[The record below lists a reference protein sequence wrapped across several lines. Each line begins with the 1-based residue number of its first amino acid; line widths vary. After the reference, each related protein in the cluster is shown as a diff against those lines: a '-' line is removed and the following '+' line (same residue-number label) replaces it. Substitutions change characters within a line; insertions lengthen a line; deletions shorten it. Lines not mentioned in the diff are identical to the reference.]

1 MTNLEKKC
9 NYEGHEDINA
19 NFYCPDCKIYICK
32 KCETFH
38 NKFFKRHK
46 LYGLNN
52 DINNIFTGFCQKN
65 NHLEKLEYFCKTHNE
80 LCCASCIVKL
90 KKEGKGQHTDCDICL
105 IENIKEEKN
114 EILKQNI
121 KYLEDLS
128 KNIKNLINELKE
140 NFKEINE
147 SKEELK
153 LKIMKIFTDIRNKVN
168 EREDFILFEVD
179 KIYNETYIEEKKL
192 KEIDKLPKIIQTSLE
207 KAKISEK
214 DLADINKLS
223 SAINDCIGIEKN
235 VLSINQNNEI
245 VNKMKKE
252 KNKNIKFYPDEKFEI
267 SEILTQ
273 ILNFGKIYIDNNNI
287 NTKDIFNVEI
297 NSLTKEETQD
307 SFCVQFN
314 GFNKDKFN
322 NYYPENAK
330 YNKNEIITT
339 FFLEAKNKN
348 NVDLLSNMIKKRLS
362 EYMELNKYSAT
373 ISIRK
378 DKNKLFF
385 DFIRE
390 IDKKDKDNEEIEENE
405 DNDEEKELV
414 DIENGEEI
422 LVFDPNNEDKIEIDF
437 DKEDTTYKLFLNFN
451 EYTDISLN
459 FKSNITFRDL
469 LKLNYDQLILTLF
482 SLIIKLNIKLK
493 NIDRL
498 EKVFEKFVDGDIL
511 IALLNII
518 RSLQQNKFE
527 LRFSPKILLKI
538 FKDKG
543 NEKYSFGDMKLLKE
557 EMKRLLNKLNEEIL
571 KGALKYMNLDN
582 FGMSILFMENKSG
595 FSLNVNANGLTE
607 VINELIFPNKI
618 N

>member
-1 MTNLEKKC
+1 
-9 NYEGHEDINA
+9 
-19 NFYCPDCKIYICK
+19 
-32 KCETFH
+32 
-38 NKFFKRHK
+38 
-46 LYGLNN
+46 
-52 DINNIFTGFCQKN
+52 
-65 NHLEKLEYFCKTHNE
+65 
-80 LCCASCIVKL
+80 
-90 KKEGKGQHTDCDICL
+90 
-105 IENIKEEKN
+105 
-114 EILKQNI
+114 
-121 KYLEDLS
+121 
-128 KNIKNLINELKE
+128 
-140 NFKEINE
+140 
-147 SKEELK
+147 
-153 LKIMKIFTDIRNKVN
+153 
-168 EREDFILFEVD
+168 
-179 KIYNETYIEEKKL
+179 
-192 KEIDKLPKIIQTSLE
+192 
-207 KAKISEK
+207 
-214 DLADINKLS
+214 
-223 SAINDCIGIEKN
+223 
-235 VLSINQNNEI
+235 
-245 VNKMKKE
+245 
-252 KNKNIKFYPDEKFEI
+252 
-267 SEILTQ
+267 
-273 ILNFGKIYIDNNNI
+273 
-287 NTKDIFNVEI
+287 
-297 NSLTKEETQD
+297 
-307 SFCVQFN
+307 
-314 GFNKDKFN
+314 
-322 NYYPENAK
+322 
-330 YNKNEIITT
+330 
-339 FFLEAKNKN
+339 
-348 NVDLLSNMIKKRLS
+348 MIKKRLS

-557 EMKRLLNKLNEEIL
+557 EIKRLLNKLNEEIL

-582 FGMSILFMENKSG
+582 FGMSVLFMENKSG